1 MLVDILQKNKER
13 IQKFRETEESKYIY
27 QNKPDKA
34 CFQHNMTYIYFKN
47 LSRRT
52 AADKIL
58 RDKAKNPK
66 CDGYQW
72 GLPPNKELAKELNK
86 SIIKN
91 LKNGKYSR
99 LL

>member
-58 RDKAKNPK
+58 HDKRKIRNMMDINEGFHQTKN
-66 CDGYQW
+66 
-72 GLPPNKELAKELNK
+72 
-86 SIIKN
+86 
-91 LKNGKYSR
+91 
-99 LL
+99 